1 MSSTSTALD
10 RRVGNGLVGTAG
22 LLLAIAV
29 LMPIAMVLLGAVRS
43 DSPGMP
49 GATFTLEHLQRV
61 YQTTWA
67 LIPLRNTLLTCI
79 PGTLVALAVGVLLAW
94 LMQRTDAPGHRW
106 LEPYLL
112 APIYFSPLS
121 LALGWVLLAAPK
133 IGLVNVVLPG
143 SPLNVYSWT
152 GIILFIGLY
161 FAPYVYLIV
170 AGALRS
176 LDAGY
181 EDASSILGARPLRC
195 FVTITLPMLR
205 PQLLASALLVF
216 VISVSMFAEQLLFG
230 ARFQFTNLPIEM
242 YSQMVSSPANYN
254 LAAALG
260 TLMLLIACAGL
271 YAYRAALS
279 RGERFVTTQSRGF
292 FSRRITL
299 GRVRPFVGV
308 ALWLYIAAIVIL
320 PIVALLITSFQ
331 PYMGADLSLSSM
343 TLRNF
348 RSAFV
353 NPIVVTSMIN
363 TLVLSVSVATI
374 CTLVGF
380 LCAYLIV
387 RRPLPGGRV
396 VDILSVLPI
405 GLPAIVL
412 SVGFLWAYLWFP
424 IGIYATIWALMLA
437 LVTVIIPHT
446 VRNMDAALR
455 QLGIEPEFAA
465 GLLGAGT
472 TRRLWQI
479 VVPMV
484 KGPLIAGW
492 LFAFLFTAIQVS
504 VPIMLRSPGQ
514 EVMSV
519 TVWSLAMESG
529 KFGEASVVALIQ
541 ALVAAIIVVIARRVG
556 RSRYASSTRS

>member
-1 MSSTSTALD
+1 MNAAID
-10 RRVGNGLVGTAG
+10 RRIGNGLVGFAG
-22 LLLAIAV
+22 VLLAVAV

-49 GATFTLEHLQRV
+49 NATFTLEHLTRV
-61 YQTTWA
+61 YATTWP
-67 LIPLRNTLLTCI
+67 LVPLRNTLLTCL
-79 PGTLVALAVGVLLAW
+79 PGTLIALTVGVILAW

-106 LEPYLL
+106 LEPWLL

-133 IGLVNVVLPG
+133 IGLANLVLPG
-143 SPLNVYSWT
+143 APLNVYSWS

-181 EDASSILGARPLRC
+181 EDASSVLGARPLRC
-195 FVTITLPMLR
+195 FLTITLPMLR
-205 PQLLASALLVF
+205 PQLMASALLVF
-216 VISVSMFAEQLLFG
+216 VISMSMFAEQLLFG

-271 YAYRAALS
+271 YLYRAALR

-292 FSRRITL
+292 VVRRVDL
-299 GRVRPFVGV
+299 GRLRQVVGV
-308 ALWLYIAAIVIL
+308 ALWVYIAAIVLL
-320 PIVALLITSFQ
+320 PILALVVTAFQ
-331 PYMGADLSLSSM
+331 PYMGADITPSTL

-363 TLVLSVSVATI
+363 TLVLSASVATI

-380 LCAYLIV
+380 LCAYYIV
-387 RRPLPGGRV
+387 RRPFPGAGT
-396 VDILSVLPI
+396 VDTLSILPI

-446 VRNMDAALR
+446 VRNMDAGLR

-472 TRRLWQI
+472 ARRLWQI
-479 VVPMV
+479 VLPMLR
-484 KGPLIAGW
+484 GQLLAGW

-529 KFGEASVVALIQ
+529 KFGEASVVALVQ
-541 ALVAAIIVVIARRVG
+541 ALVAAVIVVVARRAG
-556 RSRYASSTRS
+556 RSRAHSR

>member
-1 MSSTSTALD
+1 VSATNTSLD
-10 RRVGNGLVGTAG
+10 RGLGNALIGAAG
-22 LLLAIAV
+22 LALAIAV
-29 LMPIAMVLLGAVRS
+29 VMPVAMVIFGAVRS

-49 GATFTLEHLQRV
+49 NASYTLEHLQRV
-61 YQTTWA
+61 YASTWA
-67 LIPLRNTLLTCI
+67 FVPLRNTLLTCI
-79 PGTLVALAVGVLLAW
+79 PGTLIALAVGVMLAW

-121 LALGWVLLAAPK
+121 LALGWVLLGAPK
-133 IGLVNVVLPG
+133 IGLANLLIPG

-152 GIILFIGLY
+152 GIIFFIGLY

-181 EDASSILGARPLRC
+181 EDASSILGARPLRSLL
-195 FVTITLPMLR
+195 TITLPMLR
-205 PQLLASALLVF
+205 PQILASALLVF
-216 VISVSMFAEQLLFG
+216 VISVSMFAEQLVFG

-260 TLMLLIACAGL
+260 TLMLLIACACL
-271 YAYRAALS
+271 YFYRAALR

-292 FSRRITL
+292 LIRRVDL
-299 GRVRPFVGV
+299 GRTRPLV
-308 ALWLYIAAIVIL
+308 AIGLGLYIAAIVVL
-320 PIVALLITSFQ
+320 PIVALAITAFQ
-331 PYMGADLSLSSM
+331 PYMGADLTPSVL

-348 RSAFV
+348 KSAFV

-363 TLVLSVSVATI
+363 TLVLSLSVATI

-380 LCAYLIV
+380 LCAYYIV
-387 RRPLPGGRV
+387 RRPFPGAGII
-396 VDILSVLPI
+396 DTLSILPI
-405 GLPAIVL
+405 GMPAIVL

-424 IGIYATIWALMLA
+424 LGIYATIWALMLA
-437 LVTVIIPHT
+437 LVTVIVPHT

-479 VVPMV
+479 VVPMLR
-484 KGPLIAGW
+484 GPLIAGW

-529 KFGEASVVALIQ
+529 KFGEASVVALVQ
-541 ALVAAIIVVIARRVG
+541 ALVAGIIVAVARRVG
-556 RSRYASSTRS
+556 RTRGMSIR